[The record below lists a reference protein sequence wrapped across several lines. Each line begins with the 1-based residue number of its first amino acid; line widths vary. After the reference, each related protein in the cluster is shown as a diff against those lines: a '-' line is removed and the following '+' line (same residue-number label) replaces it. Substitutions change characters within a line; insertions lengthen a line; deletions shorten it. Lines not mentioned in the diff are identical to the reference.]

1 MFAWTVIQITV
12 ILQEPCGVLLLVAL
26 LVFSLNYTELI
37 YILSPRCGARWIFT
51 SCQNRYLAD
60 IAGRFI
66 TMLHIRRLICC
77 LAFYISSVYSVSITP
92 PSQDPWYR
100 QPDDIG
106 GYSAGDVIRS
116 RQVPPQLQSFLSLP
130 VDVSVKS
137 VTQYLFRTTDSLGEA
152 VGSVATL
159 IEPYNADPSKL
170 LGYQAFYDSASVDC
184 SPSYTLRA
192 NNKGLGYSLS
202 NVNVSLDIPF
212 VSHL

>member
-1 MFAWTVIQITV
+1 M
-12 ILQEPCGVLLLVAL
+12 
-26 LVFSLNYTELI
+26 LVFGLDYTDLI
-37 YILSPRCGARWIFT
+37 YIFCPCRRARWIFT
-51 SCQNRYLAD
+51 NCQNRDPAD
-60 IAGRFI
+60 TAGAVI
-66 TMLHIRRLICC
+66 TMLHTRLLICY
-77 LAFYISSVYSVSITP
+77 LAYYISLVYSVSITP

-116 RQVPPQLQSFLSLP
+116 RQVPPQLESFLSLP

-159 IEPYNADPSKL
+159 IEPFNADPSKL

-192 NNKGLGYSLS
+192 KNKDLGYSLS
-202 NVNVSLDIPF
+202 NMNVSLDIPF